1 MQQSAEHPDHKQTAD
16 LRETATNVARTLID
30 AGYTTYFA
38 GGCVRDKL
46 MGNEP
51 LDYDIATAARPEQVC
66 ELFKRTQLVGES
78 FGVVLVSMLG
88 HQFEVAT
95 FRTDGV
101 YSDGR
106 HPQSV
111 TYSDAEHDAQ
121 RRDFTI
127 NGLFEEPL
135 TGKVID
141 YVNGQRDV
149 TGKVIRAIGD
159 PQARLLEDRLR
170 MLRAVRFAARF
181 GFTID
186 EQTADAIRDTAGDI
200 SGVSR
205 ERIGQ
210 ELKRMLSHPN
220 RGVAVWE
227 LQYLGLDATV
237 LGEENITVAPTRVG
251 RLPDDAPYPTALA
264 AWLLD
269 RDESSQAS
277 HHVTSRNWGAKLML
291 SNSDQQDFI
300 RCLSTYQ
307 MLITDW
313 PKAGVAAQKRHA
325 STDVFTQALMILQT
339 VEPETFVDIRQR
351 VDFLAQSGLSPDPL
365 ISGDDLMAL
374 GMTPGPDFKT
384 VLESV
389 YDSQLEG
396 YISDKKSALALAE
409 SIASTFD
416 PDQGQT

>member
-1 MQQSAEHPDHKQTAD
+1 MQQSSENPDPKATAD
-16 LRETATNVARTLID
+16 LREAATNVARKLSD
-30 AGYTTYFA
+30 AGYTAYFA

-51 LDYDIATAARPEQVC
+51 LDYDIATNARPEQVC
-66 ELFKRTQLVGES
+66 ELFERTQLVGEA
-78 FGVVLVSMLG
+78 FGVVLVSTLG
-88 HQFEVAT
+88 YQFEVAT

-127 NGLFEEPL
+127 NGLFEDPL

-141 YVNGQRDV
+141 YVNGQRDLSA
-149 TGKVIRAIGD
+149 KHLKAIGD
-159 PQARLLEDRLR
+159 PQERFLEDRLR

-186 EQTADAIRDTAGDI
+186 EQTAEAIRAAASDI

-237 LGEENITVAPTRVG
+237 LGEENLTVAPTRVG
-251 RLPDDAPYPTALA
+251 RLPDNAPYPTALA

-269 RDESSQAS
+269 RGESSQAS

-291 SNSDQQDFI
+291 SNSDQQDFT

-351 VDFLAQSGLSPDPL
+351 VDFLAQSGLSPDPF

-396 YISDKKSALALAE
+396 NISDKKTALALAE
-409 SIASTFD
+409 SIATTMERD
-416 PDQGQT
+416 

>member
-1 MQQSAEHPDHKQTAD
+1 MQQSSENPDPKSTAD
-16 LRETATNVARTLID
+16 LREAATNVARTLID
-30 AGYTTYFA
+30 AGYTAYFA

-51 LDYDIATAARPEQVC
+51 LDYDIATNARPEQVC
-66 ELFKRTQLVGES
+66 ELFERTQLVGEA
-78 FGVVLVSMLG
+78 FGVVLVSTLG
-88 HQFEVAT
+88 YQFEVAT

-141 YVNGQRDV
+141 YVNGQEDLSA
-149 TGKVIRAIGD
+149 KLLKAIGD
-159 PQARLLEDRLR
+159 PQARFLEDRLR

-186 EQTADAIRDTAGDI
+186 EQTAEAIRDAAGDI

-269 RDESSQAS
+269 RDECSQTS

-291 SNSDQQDFI
+291 SNSDQQDFT

-396 YISDKKSALALAE
+396 NISDKKTALALAE
-409 SIASTFD
+409 SIATTMERD
-416 PDQGQT
+416 

>member
-1 MQQSAEHPDHKQTAD
+1 MQQSTDNPDPKATAD
-16 LRETATNVARTLID
+16 LREAATNVVRTLID
-30 AGYTTYFA
+30 ADYIAYFA

-51 LDYDIATAARPEQVC
+51 LDYDIATNARPEQVC
-66 ELFKRTQLVGES
+66 ELFLRTQLVGES

-88 HQFEVAT
+88 YQFEVAT

-111 TYSDAEHDAQ
+111 TYSDARHDAQ

-127 NGLFEEPL
+127 NGLFEDPL

-141 YVNGQRDV
+141 YVNGQHDLS
-149 TGKVIRAIGD
+149 GKVIKAIGD
-159 PQARLLEDRLR
+159 PHKRILEDRLR

-181 GFTID
+181 EFTID
-186 EQTADAIRDTAGDI
+186 EDTSDAIRSAASDLT
-200 SGVSR
+200 GVSR

-227 LQYLGLDATV
+227 LQYLGLDRPV
-237 LGEENITVAPTRVG
+237 LGEENLTVAPTRVG
-251 RLPDDAPYPTALA
+251 RLADDAPYPTALA

-269 RDESSQAS
+269 RGESTQAS
-277 HHVTSRNWGAKLML
+277 SHVTSKNWGAKLML
-291 SNSDQQDFI
+291 SNSDQQEFTG
-300 RCLSTYQ
+300 CLSTYEK
-307 MLITDW
+307 LITTW
-313 PKAGVAAQKRHA
+313 PKAGVAAQKRLA
-325 STDVFTQALMILQT
+325 STDAFTQALMILQT
-339 VEPETFVDIRQR
+339 VEPEKFVEIRQR
-351 VDFLAQSGLSPDPL
+351 VDFLAQSGLNPDPL
-365 ISGDDLMAL
+365 ICGDDLVAM

-384 VLESV
+384 VLEGV
-389 YDSQLEG
+389 YDAQLEG
-396 YISDKKSALALAE
+396 NVSDIKSALATAE
-409 SIASTFD
+409 SIASTLEA
-416 PDQGQT
+416 DQGQT